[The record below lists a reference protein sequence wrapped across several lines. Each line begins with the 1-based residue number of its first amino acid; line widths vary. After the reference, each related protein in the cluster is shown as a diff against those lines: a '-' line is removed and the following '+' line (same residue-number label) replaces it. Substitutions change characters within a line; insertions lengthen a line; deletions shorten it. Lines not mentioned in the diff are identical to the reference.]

1 MNLSL
6 HIIKN
11 DLYRCRWPLIFWSL
25 ALGYLFLTA
34 GRPKTASDL
43 RDYLQL
49 ATMLIV
55 LIMSIGLIADMVQ
68 ADHPTRADAHWRTL
82 PISPLRLAVGKIL
95 VIGVLFVVLPMM
107 AIWIKNLTAS
117 LKFFAFPKEY
127 GLFILILSSLSLS
140 LVAVAACTKNVV
152 QCLLLWL
159 GLYFGALALA
169 DFLTRFA
176 PVLSRRA
183 LAEIGLEKALV
194 CLGLSVLF
202 ALAVIF
208 NQYLRR
214 RQVVSIVLMLI
225 CGVCTAT
232 IGAFY
237 GYFYQ
242 Y

>member
-11 DLYRCRWPLIFWSL
+11 DLRRCRWPLIFWSL

-34 GRPKTASDL
+34 DRPKTANDL
-43 RDYLQL
+43 LDYLQL
-49 ATMLIV
+49 TTMFVV
-55 LIMSIGLIADMVQ
+55 LIMSIALIADIVQ
-68 ADHPTRADAHWRTL
+68 ADHPTRADAHWRTM

-95 VIGVLFVVLPMM
+95 LTGALFVALPMT
-107 AIWIKNLTAS
+107 AIWLKNLTAS

-127 GLFILILSSLSLS
+127 GLFILVLSSLTLS

-183 LAEIGLEKALV
+183 LAEIGLEKALL
-194 CLGLSVLF
+194 CLVLSVVF

-225 CGVCTAT
+225 CAVGTAT